1 VRLRAFEPWWQTE
14 ATFYSK
20 RGEHEVSAE
29 ILENLFATKPGNI
42 LMSYLIIIT
51 VIGIAALGM
60 AWMPSISQRTQVS
73 YSVIYVAFGALLYLV
88 FRNVLPLP
96 DPISENETTLH
107 LTELVVIVAIMGT
120 GLKIDQPFSFKNW
133 KIPFRLVIITMV
145 LSILIVAVLGWITL
159 GYDVATALLL
169 GAVLAPTDPVL
180 ASDVQVGPPHEEE
193 QHTVKFALTAEAG
206 MNDGTAFP
214 FILLA
219 ITIASLGMPEHANLS
234 AWFLTDFVYRVLAA
248 VLAGYLIGRVLAYLV
263 FNLSEKVEY
272 IVVRDGFIALSST
285 LIVYGFTEM
294 IHGYGFI
301 AVFITAVTMRNYELG
316 HKFHKKLH
324 DFTDQVERILLSIV
338 LVLFGGSLV
347 SGILDHLTW
356 PLALFGVVFVF
367 IIRPVTGFVSLIGLR
382 LHTREKFGISFYG
395 IKGIG
400 SFFYLAFAL
409 TKADFPYAQQ
419 LWSLVAFIVLLSII
433 IHGFTA
439 TRFMDNLDKHVARK
453 NAEANQ

>member
-1 VRLRAFEPWWQTE
+1 
-14 ATFYSK
+14 
-20 RGEHEVSAE
+20 
-29 ILENLFATKPGNI
+29 
-42 LMSYLIIIT
+42 MSYLIIMT

-60 AWMPSISQRTQVS
+60 AWMPSISQKTQVS
-73 YSVIYVAFGALLYLV
+73 YSVIYVAFGALLYLI

-96 DPISENETTLH
+96 DPISKNQTTLH
-107 LTELVVIVAIMGT
+107 LTEIVVIVSIMGT
-120 GLKIDQPFSFKNW
+120 GLKIDQPFSFKSW
-133 KIPFRLVIITMV
+133 KIPFRLVIITMI
-145 LSILIVAVLGWITL
+145 LSIFIVAILGWSTL

-193 QHTVKFALTAEAG
+193 QHTVKFSLTAEAG

-219 ITIASLGMPEHANLS
+219 VTIALLGSPEEAS
-234 AWFLTDFVYRVLAA
+234 FTTWFLTDFVYRILAA
-248 VLAGYLIGRVLAYLV
+248 VVAGYLIGRVLGYLI
-263 FNLSEKVEY
+263 FRLSEKVEY

-301 AVFITAVTMRNYELG
+301 AVFVTAITLRNYELG

-324 DFTDQVERILLSIV
+324 DFTDQIERILVSIV

-356 PLALFGVVFVF
+356 PLALFGVAFVF
-367 IIRPVTGFVSLIGLR
+367 LIRPLTGFVSLLGIP
-382 LHTREKFGISFYG
+382 LHTKEKFGISFFG

-409 TKADFPYAQQ
+409 TKAEFAYAHQ
-419 LWSLVAFIVLLSII
+419 LWSLVAFTVLLSII

-439 TRFMDNLDKHVARK
+439 TRFMINLDKHVARK